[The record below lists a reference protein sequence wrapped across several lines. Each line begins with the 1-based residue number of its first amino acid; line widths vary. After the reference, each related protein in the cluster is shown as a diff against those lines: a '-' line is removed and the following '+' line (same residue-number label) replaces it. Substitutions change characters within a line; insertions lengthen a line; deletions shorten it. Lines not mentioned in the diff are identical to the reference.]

1 MAINLRSM
9 FYSRRSNEN
18 WKGNY
23 VNPIKGSVA
32 KMVHNSFTTPNVRR
46 ANPMKHW
53 RKQSS
58 SSGLHSKLN
67 LMNEINKPGGVVV
80 SSVDRCDIKKTVIM
94 DDHLSKNT
102 GCCNYEQNKA
112 LQLTRHY
119 TKGINQNIK
128 YGNNDL
134 KSNEC
139 HDNSNRYY
147 HHTGSYLE
155 RKKQRILNKE
165 KENTLTSTVDCK
177 LAQQCMD
184 PHEKYYEI
192 HGFNRSEPAVD
203 AKCKC

>member
-1 MAINLRSM
+1 MQTKNR
-9 FYSRRSNEN
+9 
-18 WKGNY
+18 
-23 VNPIKGSVA
+23 
-32 KMVHNSFTTPNVRR
+32 
-46 ANPMKHW
+46 
-53 RKQSS
+53 
-58 SSGLHSKLN
+58 KLN
-67 LMNEINKPGGVVV
+67 KEELELWKLVTRKDKVIGKYTN
-80 SSVDRCDIKKTVIM
+80 TV
-94 DDHLSKNT
+94 
-102 GCCNYEQNKA
+102 EENKA

-119 TKGINQNIK
+119 TKGINQSIK

-165 KENTLTSTVDCK
+165 KENTFNSVADCK
-177 LAQQCMD
+177 LAQQCLD

-203 AKCKC
+203 PKCKC